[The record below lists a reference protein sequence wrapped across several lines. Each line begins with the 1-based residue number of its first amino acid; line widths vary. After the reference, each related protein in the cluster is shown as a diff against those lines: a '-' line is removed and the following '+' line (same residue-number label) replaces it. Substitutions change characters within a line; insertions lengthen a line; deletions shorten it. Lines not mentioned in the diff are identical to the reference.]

1 MIWRIGA
8 RLIWPSSFPKASNH
22 HSRLSFKN
30 KRIFLD
36 GRWCCVLFT
45 QSRTLRQSVSPRAT
59 YFWPAHPQGRQ
70 HWPITFLDI
79 KKNNEEKMQSDHAS
93 LDFSNAAN
101 EDRHDHQ
108 DEERESIDQNGFHI
122 ARGHNLHSKSHFQLY
137 TY

>member
-1 MIWRIGA
+1 MQMLYSLEAGMIWRIGA

-45 QSRTLRQSVSPRAT
+45 QWRTLRQSVSPRAT

-79 KKNNEEKMQSDHAS
+79 KKINVEKIQSYHAS
-93 LDFSNAAN
+93 LVFNNSLPMRIAMITRRGKKSSDK
-101 EDRHDHQ
+101 
-108 DEERESIDQNGFHI
+108 NGFHI
-122 ARGHNLHSKSHFQLY
+122 A
-137 TY
+137 